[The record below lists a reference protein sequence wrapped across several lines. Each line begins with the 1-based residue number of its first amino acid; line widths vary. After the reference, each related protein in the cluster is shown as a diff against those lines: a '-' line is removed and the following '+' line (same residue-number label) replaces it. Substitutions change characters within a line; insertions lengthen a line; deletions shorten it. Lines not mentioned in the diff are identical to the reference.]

1 MKTGGSLRT
10 TVALALAALAGG
22 GCTTTPQ
29 AERAAERAAS
39 FARLPSAQQA
49 DISRDLVDQGYSLEM
64 VYIALGRPDSIEA
77 SADGNEC
84 QWTYRNFYLSA
95 QVGGRPL
102 YSTRS
107 RHQPGAAAGRVFG
120 LSEPA
125 FTGPRSASL
134 RQDPAGSTPAPMRPS
149 GTGGEPDVPPVTLAI
164 TFVDGAVAR
173 IVQNPS
179 ET

>member
-1 MKTGGSLRT
+1 MKMSRSLRPML
-10 TVALALAALAGG
+10 VLAFAALTGG
-22 GCTTTPQ
+22 GCTTTPR
-29 AERAAERAAS
+29 AERAAERAAT
-39 FARLPSAQQA
+39 FARLPAAQQA
-49 DISRDLVDQGYSLEM
+49 DISRGLVDQGYSPEM

-77 SADGNEC
+77 SADGSEC

-95 QVGGRPL
+95 QVDGRPL

-120 LSEPA
+120 SAGPA
-125 FTGPRSASL
+125 FTGPRSAGL
-134 RQDPAGSTPAPMRPS
+134 RQDPVGSTPAPTRPS
-149 GTGGEPDVPPVTLAI
+149 GAGGEPDVPPVTLAI

-179 ET
+179 ES